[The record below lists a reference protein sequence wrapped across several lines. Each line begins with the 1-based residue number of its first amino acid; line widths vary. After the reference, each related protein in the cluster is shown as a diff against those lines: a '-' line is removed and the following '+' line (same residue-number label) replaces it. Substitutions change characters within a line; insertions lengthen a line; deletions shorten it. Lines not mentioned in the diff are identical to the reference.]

1 MLISANCQCSGD
13 GYSQKVREIAALSS
27 TLLRSAHHDGF
38 LLSFCYFSTSI
49 MNYSSD
55 NHNTQSSIF
64 INTKDMMKQHLKQLN
79 RRAKTARIIFFVVV
93 AMLLLSSLLFLK
105 DDNFEILKEDWTL
118 AVLPGSG
125 ILFLVLA
132 LLSVRQPFIFLLILT
147 IIWCIGLLINL
158 YQTLF
163 LSSSEMTAIGRIA
176 VQLVITL
183 YLIRG
188 VIAADKARQLQE
200 AITQQ
205 S

>member
-1 MLISANCQCSGD
+1 
-13 GYSQKVREIAALSS
+13 
-27 TLLRSAHHDGF
+27 
-38 LLSFCYFSTSI
+38 

-79 RRAKTARIIFFVVV
+79 RRAKTARIIFFVVA

-158 YQTLF
+158 YHTLF